1 MSNNSNP
8 SLRFN
13 VRIDTRRIHGNM
25 QQRLKLAQIALDT
38 QIIKDSNFY
47 APEDTQTLQRS
58 AITATDVGSG
68 KVVWNTPYARKL
80 YFNPEYNFSKD
91 KNPNAQGLWFEAA
104 KAVKKGVWKE
114 VAQRALNGG
123 GQ

>member
-1 MSNNSNP
+1 MSNNP

-13 VRIDTRRIHGNM
+13 VRIDTNRIQGNVQQGLRR
-25 QQRLKLAQIALDT
+25 AQFALDT

-47 APEDTQTLQRS
+47 APEDSTTLQKS
-58 AITATDVGSG
+58 ALTSSDVGSG
-68 KVVWNTPYARKL
+68 KIAWNTPYARKL
-80 YFNPEYNFSKD
+80 YYNPEYNFSTD

-104 KAVKKGVWKE
+104 KAVKKKAWEKL
-114 VAQRALNGG
+114 AQRALNGG